1 METNSSVY
9 VELAQRVIGSSPI
22 FSANKKA
29 YSKNTSSDGRNIA

>member
-9 VELAQRVIGSSPI
+9 VEWAQSVIGSNPI

-29 YSKNTSSDGRNIA
+29 YSKNTSSDRQNIA